1 MKSKLGTNVQQLRKI
16 YEPCFVERN
25 SSVNNLNHTTIAAI
39 YHMMFTLTMLKEN
52 TVLSFWKYL
61 SYGEKTFGIIVFVNV
76 AIYLAWN
83 VTKWKS
89 TMLKYFI
96 INEDKSNSVWS
107 NLLSA
112 FSHTSLWNLTA
123 NVIYLYYPLCKLGF
137 VRAWPISIFPP
148 YMGIEEFFVFYISA
162 CTFSSLSRIYIEPKL
177 NISNKKSKY
186 GASGAISAVFGYT
199 ALGFPNRKLLTIPII
214 VEDQLSVD
222 ITAFEALL
230 CLFLLIVLIVFVM
243 QFSWINSTSIISG
256 CIFGIF
262 WYKLGSK
269 IIWDN
274 RKYLTKILEN
284 NNYIPI

>member
-186 GASGAISAVFGYT
+186 GA
-199 ALGFPNRKLLTIPII
+199 
-214 VEDQLSVD
+214 
-222 ITAFEALL
+222 ALL

>member
-1 MKSKLGTNVQQLRKI
+1 MI
-16 YEPCFVERN
+16 
-25 SSVNNLNHTTIAAI
+25 
-39 YHMMFTLTMLKEN
+39 LKEN

-186 GASGAISAVFGYT
+186 GAVSFAMFVSSNCLDCFRNAILV
-199 ALGFPNRKLLTIPII
+199 
-214 VEDQLSVD
+214 DQLYKHNLRMY
-222 ITAFEALL
+222 FWN
-230 CLFLLIVLIVFVM
+230 FLVQIRIKNHLGQQKI
-243 QFSWINSTSIISG
+243 SNKNS
-256 CIFGIF
+256 
-262 WYKLGSK
+262 
-269 IIWDN
+269 
-274 RKYLTKILEN
+274 REQ
-284 NNYIPI
+284 

>member
-96 INEDKSNSVWS
+96 INE
-107 NLLSA
+107 
-112 FSHTSLWNLTA
+112 
-123 NVIYLYYPLCKLGF
+123 GF